1 MFYLIAN
8 PTEVINSVFGI
19 NVTEISLQLF
29 LDMKNN
35 SRITYWFHLLAL
47 GQLNYSL
54 LKELI
59 ARLVTVWLKPIKVIF
74 ISCLLGAL
82 LLVLT
87 PPALALTQIKL
98 FDISY
103 QDCPPELAEGAVISS
118 GSAAANCFI
127 VTGKAENGTYKTVYD
142 ADIFGRI
149 YDANNDPVLQN
160 RTRLGSI
167 AEIPP
172 GVSDFELRISVPAN
186 QPTPLKLKQFKAA
199 GFSGQVRK

>member
-1 MFYLIAN
+1 MEKRSSITNLLGLAKSNNSVQQRLIA
-8 PTEVINSVFGI
+8 PIGT
-19 NVTEISLQLF
+19 LYLRQL
-29 LDMKNN
+29 
-35 SRITYWFHLLAL
+35 
-47 GQLNYSL
+47 
-54 LKELI
+54 
-59 ARLVTVWLKPIKVIF
+59 KVIF
-74 ISCLLGAL
+74 ISCLIG
-82 LLVLT
+82 VCFWVFT
-87 PPALALTQIKL
+87 PPAVALTQIKL

-103 QDCPPELAEGAVISS
+103 KDCPPELAQGAVISS

-172 GVSDFELRISVPAN
+172 GISDFELRISVPAN

-199 GFSGQVRK
+199 GFSGQVRR